1 MKTTIVAEIGSN
13 WEGKLSIAKKIISE
27 CKSAGADAVKFQM
40 WRATDLYSENHP
52 EWSTIKK
59 SELTFAKAIKIKQIC
74 DDLKIEFMC
83 SVFYPEAV
91 TFLESLGVNRY
102 KIASRTCLLKDPF
115 AIETLQKKA
124 STKKPVIISMGMG
137 GSKKKL
143 ENILLK
149 NNITFCYCISDY
161 PLNFNK
167 INWKKA
173 VNFDGFSDHTIGF
186 DIPIA
191 AIAIG
196 ARVIEKHFTLDKNME
211 GWDHKMSATPEELS
225 VICAANKRINSAM
238 GTFRITANES
248 SEQRSEFR
256 RSITTSKKLK
266 KDHIIVESDL
276 SYKRPGTGISP
287 EYRDVLIGRKLK
299 NDLDDDVLIKY
310 DDLV

>member
-137 GSKKKL
+137 GNKRKIEK
-143 ENILLK
+143 IFLK
-149 NNITFCYCISDY
+149 NNVTFCYCISDY
-161 PLNFNK
+161 PLNFDK

-173 VNFDGFSDHTIGF
+173 VIFDGFSDHTMNIT
-186 DIPIA
+186 A
-191 AIAIG
+191 AILFTLLKKQKKSKQII
-196 ARVIEKHFTLDKNME
+196 IEKH
-211 GWDHKMSATPEELS
+211 
-225 VICAANKRINSAM
+225 V
-238 GTFRITANES
+238 
-248 SEQRSEFR
+248 
-256 RSITTSKKLK
+256 
-266 KDHIIVESDL
+266 
-276 SYKRPGTGISP
+276 
-287 EYRDVLIGRKLK
+287 KLK
-299 NDLDDDVLIKY
+299 NSKGPDASTSIDTTQLSNLIYHVRLIEKTNF
-310 DDLV
+310 